1 MKLNK
6 LALVGFILS
15 FIPIACIAGLILSII
30 GLVKVIK
37 SRGAEWGKVFAI
49 LGMCIGG
56 LGTIIYFIMFAI
68 IAVEGHL

>member
-15 FIPIACIAGLILSII
+15 FIPIACLAGMILSIV

-37 SRGAEWGKVFAI
+37 SRGQQWGKAFAI

-56 LGTIIYFIMFAI
+56 IQSIIWLIVMMI

>member
-15 FIPIACIAGLILSII
+15 FIPIACVAGMILSII

-49 LGMCIGG
+49 LGMVIGG
-56 LGTIIYFIMFAI
+56 IGTIIYFIMFAI